1 MIDLVSPFPDPNVA
15 DVFLLVSNVRDVITL
30 AVAVTVIFFTNSSLG
45 IFHSWKTPP
54 EPPYYGVVKSLL
66 LSLKTS
72 CKESISVPLRILK
85 DESL

>member
-45 IFHSWKTPP
+45 IFHS
-54 EPPYYGVVKSLL
+54 
-66 LSLKTS
+66 
-72 CKESISVPLRILK
+72 
-85 DESL
+85 